1 MKSLKDTLLN
11 EAKNSNQQ
19 KIEDYGKALVKEWG
33 PSFCGNILNWF
44 ITGVK
49 EGMEE
54 NPDDDDAKF
63 QKRCI
68 DFIEKTLK
76 DLNKDIY

>member
-1 MKSLKDTLLN
+1 MKSLKETILN
-11 EAKNSNQQ
+11 ESRNNQQ

-33 PSFCGNILNWF
+33 PSFCGNILDWF

-49 EGMEE
+49 KGMEE
-54 NPDDDDAKF
+54 NSSDDSKF
-63 QKRCI
+63 QGRCI

>member
-54 NPDDDDAKF
+54 NPSDDSKF
-63 QKRCI
+63 QERCI